1 MKNTEG
7 NHHDYEHCSSKNIY
21 HVQSILF
28 KGLPL
33 NMDPYQI
40 DDPCPI
46 STSPMTAALGA
57 TNTSLW
63 ILGSFSKMF
72 MIVRCL
78 ETENSIQKGNQPV
91 SN

>member
-1 MKNTEG
+1 M
-7 NHHDYEHCSSKNIY
+7 Y
-21 HVQSILF
+21 HKYCP

-33 NMDPYQI
+33 KMEPYQI

-57 TNTSLW
+57 TNTSRW

-78 ETENSIQKGNQPV
+78 DTENGI
-91 SN
+91 

>member
-1 MKNTEG
+1 
-7 NHHDYEHCSSKNIY
+7 
-21 HVQSILF
+21 
-28 KGLPL
+28 
-33 NMDPYQI
+33 MDPYQI

-57 TNTSLW
+57 INTSLW